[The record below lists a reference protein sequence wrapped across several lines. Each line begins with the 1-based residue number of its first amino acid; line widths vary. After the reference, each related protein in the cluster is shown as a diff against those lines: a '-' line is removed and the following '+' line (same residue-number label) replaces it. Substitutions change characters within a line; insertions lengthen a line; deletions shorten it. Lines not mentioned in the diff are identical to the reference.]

1 MELLEAAQVQH
12 GEDAENQSTFE
23 VSEKILEHQRR
34 ASQEKPVV

>member
-12 GEDAENQSTFE
+12 AEDAENS
-23 VSEKILEHQRR
+23 LEQQRR

>member
-12 GEDAENQSTFE
+12 GEDAENQSSIE